1 MLTPEPCP
9 QPCLFASEQ
18 FPAFVDTTS
27 TPPPTRTPSPEHIKE
42 LDSPTCVTK
51 GLVVPPALFDDYENL
66 EAGATTLPLPAKD
79 MLPFLLELDDGSR
92 VECPGTEMDEIFDY
106 LDAHVLSLEE
116 EEDLRQ
122 EAEAQEVEMR
132 AALRGMELAM
142 HDEQAEMDEIFTYID
157 ARDAAYCLLSEGC
170 CPLTE
175 SEARDLRE
183 LAQREEAE
191 IRSAIV
197 LLKTQEL
204 ALAHS
209 CVEVA
214 C

>member
-1 MLTPEPCP
+1 MTS
-9 QPCLFASEQ
+9 QPCAIRWS
-18 FPAFVDTTS
+18 TS
-27 TPPPTRTPSPEHIKE
+27 RPWSNDVAR
-42 LDSPTCVTK
+42 
-51 GLVVPPALFDDYENL
+51 
-66 EAGATTLPLPAKD
+66 
-79 MLPFLLELDDGSR
+79 
-92 VECPGTEMDEIFDY
+92 
-106 LDAHVLSLEE
+106 
-116 EEDLRQ
+116 
-122 EAEAQEVEMR
+122 
-132 AALRGMELAM
+132 
-142 HDEQAEMDEIFTYID
+142 EQAEMDEIFTYID